1 MTSEERLKICETCPL
16 VKMEK
21 VFGPVCD
28 SSKYMDPETGKVSR
42 LPHSGWIRGCAC
54 RLRVKTKNPSAECVA
69 GKW

>member
-42 LPHSGWIRGCAC
+42 LPHSG
-54 RLRVKTKNPSAECVA
+54 
-69 GKW
+69 